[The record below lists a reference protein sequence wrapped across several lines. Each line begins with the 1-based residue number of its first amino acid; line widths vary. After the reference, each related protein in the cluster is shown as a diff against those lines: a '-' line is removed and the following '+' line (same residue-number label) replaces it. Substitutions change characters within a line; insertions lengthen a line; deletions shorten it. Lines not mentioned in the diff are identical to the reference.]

1 MPAAVAVLHKAGED
15 VPMPQKAHG
24 SFHLTRF
31 QKRSQMRRADGD
43 AVQLHFSNDIAAEPE
58 RAAFFRQLL
67 CVSDAARTEA
77 VVVPADQMA
86 GVKLFYQIVL
96 DKRLPGHVHHV
107 PVKVAED
114 HVLDAVERLH
124 QLLSLVHRVQ
134 KLCRCS
140 EHQRVRMRIE
150 AHCRRHRVQL
160 ARAFVCFFQKRAVP
174 DVNAIEKAQRNDTSF
189 VQVLFP
195 QTSKKLLIVVRM
207 VFSTLPRSRNSPV
220 ML

>member
-1 MPAAVAVLHKAGED
+1 MPAAVAVLHNAGED

-31 QKRSQMRRADGD
+31 QKRSQIRRADGD

-67 CVSDAARTEA
+67 CVSETARAEP

-96 DKRLPGHVHHV
+96 DECLPGHIHHGT
-107 PVKVAED
+107 VKVAED

-124 QLLSLVHRVQ
+124 QMLSLVHRVQ